1 MGRRRG
7 GFLIKGLT
15 WSRIMRFSRL
25 GIFALLTL
33 TVLVS
38 ANCSQY
44 NRIMSRK
51 NLVDG
56 SEAYKARKFAVAED
70 LFRQAAAR
78 DPEGSTVEG
87 RTAQLFLAR
96 TLHSVYIGN
105 RQQKEKADEA
115 IREYQKSLKVD
126 KNDQSSYKAIAS
138 LLENLQRPDEWQKLV
153 TERANITDILPQ
165 YRAEALTALAVKQN
179 NCATEISDTE
189 ATKKTVKVDGK
200 DVFQFVKPA
209 DPAEFAKL
217 QGCVA
222 EGNKLIEQSV
232 ALEPEAVKNAKSVNI
247 KSLSDEDLKKTNDL
261 LNIFESARSYR
272 ASLVVQAMRLAEM
285 EARTADQTRLK
296 TDADSA
302 KAQYNELRDVNR
314 NFQTE
319 IEARV
324 AALTADANANANA
337 NAAQ

>member
-1 MGRRRG
+1 
-7 GFLIKGLT
+7 
-15 WSRIMRFSRL
+15 MRFSRL

-56 SEAYKARKFAVAED
+56 SEAYKARKFAAAEE

-78 DPEGSTVEG
+78 DPEGTTVEG

-96 TLHSVYIGN
+96 TLHSEYIGN
-105 RQQKEKADEA
+105 RQFKEKADEA
-115 IREYQKSLKVD
+115 IREYQKALQLD
-126 KNDQSSYKAIAS
+126 KNDQSSYKAVAS

-153 TERANITDILPQ
+153 MERANTADILPQ

-179 NCATEISDTE
+179 TCASEITDTE
-189 ATKKTVKVDGK
+189 ATKKTVKKDGK

-209 DPAEFAKL
+209 DPAELEKL
-217 QGCVA
+217 RGCVA

-232 ALEPEAVKNAKSVNI
+232 ALEPEAVKNAKSVDI
-247 KSLSDEDLKKTNDL
+247 KSLSDEDLKKNNDL

-272 ASLVVQAMRLAEM
+272 ASLTVQAMRLAEM
-285 EARTADQTRLK
+285 EGREEDRVRLKDAADQ
-296 TDADSA
+296 A
-302 KAQYNELRDVNR
+302 KNEYNELRDVNR

-324 AALTADANANANA
+324 AAKSAEANANANA

>member
-1 MGRRRG
+1 
-7 GFLIKGLT
+7 
-15 WSRIMRFSRL
+15 
-25 GIFALLTL
+25 
-33 TVLVS
+33 
-38 ANCSQY
+38 
-44 NRIMSRK
+44 MSRK

-78 DPEGSTVEG
+78 DPEGATVEG

-96 TLHSVYIGN
+96 TLHSEYIGN
-105 RQQKEKADEA
+105 RQVKEKADEA
-115 IREYQKSLKVD
+115 ISEYQKALKVD

-138 LLENLQRPDEWQKLV
+138 LLENLQRPDDWQKLV
-153 TERANITDILPQ
+153 TERANTADIMPQ

-189 ATKKTVKVDGK
+189 ATKKTVKVDNK

-209 DPAEFAKL
+209 DPAQFAKL

-232 ALEPEAVKNAKSVNI
+232 GLEPEAVKNAMSVNI
-247 KSLSDEDLKKTNDL
+247 KSLSDEELKKTNDL

-285 EARTADQTRLK
+285 EGRTADQARLK
-296 TDADSA
+296 TEADAA

-314 NFQTE
+314 NFTTE

-324 AALTADANANANA
+324 AALTAEAKANA
-337 NAAQ
+337 NAAP

>member
-1 MGRRRG
+1 
-7 GFLIKGLT
+7 
-15 WSRIMRFSRL
+15 MRFSRL
-25 GIFALLTL
+25 GIFALLIL

-56 SEAYKARKFAVAED
+56 SEAYKARKFALAED

-78 DPEGSTVEG
+78 DPEGATVEG

-96 TLHSVYIGN
+96 TLHSEYIGN
-105 RQQKEKADEA
+105 RIDKEKADEA

-126 KNDQSSYKAIAS
+126 ENDQSSYKAIAS
-138 LLENLQRPDEWQKLV
+138 LLENLQRPDEWQKFV
-153 TERANITDILPQ
+153 TERANTADILPQ

-189 ATKKTVKVDGK
+189 ATKKTVKVDNK

-217 QGCVA
+217 QGCIA

-285 EARTADQTRLK
+285 EGRKDDLARLK
-296 TDADSA
+296 TDADAA

-324 AALTADANANANA
+324 AALTAEANANA
-337 NAAQ
+337 NAAK

>member
-1 MGRRRG
+1 
-7 GFLIKGLT
+7 
-15 WSRIMRFSRL
+15 
-25 GIFALLTL
+25 
-33 TVLVS
+33 
-38 ANCSQY
+38 
-44 NRIMSRK
+44 MSRK

-78 DPEGSTVEG
+78 DPEGATVEG

-96 TLHSVYIGN
+96 TLHSEYIGN
-105 RQQKEKADEA
+105 RQVKEKADEA
-115 IREYQKSLKVD
+115 ISEYQKALKVD

-138 LLENLQRPDEWQKLV
+138 LLENLQRPDEWQKFV
-153 TERANITDILPQ
+153 TERANTADIMPQ

-189 ATKKTVKVDGK
+189 ATKKTVNVDNK

-209 DPAEFAKL
+209 DPAQFAKL

-232 ALEPEAVKNAKSVNI
+232 ALEPEAVKNAMSVNI
-247 KSLSDEDLKKTNDL
+247 KSLSDEELKKTNDL

-285 EARTADQTRLK
+285 EGRTADQVRLK
-296 TDADSA
+296 TEADAA

-314 NFQTE
+314 NFTTE

-324 AALTADANANANA
+324 AALTAEAKANA
-337 NAAQ
+337 NAAP

>member
-1 MGRRRG
+1 
-7 GFLIKGLT
+7 
-15 WSRIMRFSRL
+15 
-25 GIFALLTL
+25 
-33 TVLVS
+33 
-38 ANCSQY
+38 
-44 NRIMSRK
+44 MSRK

-56 SEAYKARKFAVAED
+56 SEAYKARKFALAED

-78 DPEGSTVEG
+78 DPEGATVEG

-96 TLHSVYIGN
+96 TLHSEYIGN
-105 RQQKEKADEA
+105 RIDKEKADEA

-126 KNDQSSYKAIAS
+126 ENDQSSYKAIAS
-138 LLENLQRPDEWQKLV
+138 LLENLQRPDEWQKFV
-153 TERANITDILPQ
+153 TERANTADILPQ

-189 ATKKTVKVDGK
+189 ATKKTVKVDNK

-217 QGCVA
+217 QGCIA

-285 EARTADQTRLK
+285 EGRKDDLARLK
-296 TDADSA
+296 TDADAA

-324 AALTADANANANA
+324 AALTAEANANA
-337 NAAQ
+337 NAAK

>member
-1 MGRRRG
+1 
-7 GFLIKGLT
+7 
-15 WSRIMRFSRL
+15 MRFSRL

-78 DPEGSTVEG
+78 DPEGATVEG

-96 TLHSVYIGN
+96 TLHSEYIGN
-105 RQQKEKADEA
+105 RQVKEKADEA
-115 IREYQKSLKVD
+115 ISEYQKALKVD

-138 LLENLQRPDEWQKLV
+138 LLENLQRPDEWQKFV
-153 TERANITDILPQ
+153 TERANTADIMPQ

-189 ATKKTVKVDGK
+189 ATKKTVKVDNK

-209 DPAEFAKL
+209 DPAQFAKL

-232 ALEPEAVKNAKSVNI
+232 ALEPEAVKNAMSVNI
-247 KSLSDEDLKKTNDL
+247 KSLSDEELKKTNDL

-285 EARTADQTRLK
+285 EGRTADQVRLK
-296 TDADSA
+296 TEADAA

-314 NFQTE
+314 NFTTE

-324 AALTADANANANA
+324 AALTAEAKANA
-337 NAAQ
+337 NAAP

>member
-1 MGRRRG
+1 
-7 GFLIKGLT
+7 
-15 WSRIMRFSRL
+15 
-25 GIFALLTL
+25 
-33 TVLVS
+33 
-38 ANCSQY
+38 
-44 NRIMSRK
+44 MSRK

-78 DPEGSTVEG
+78 DPEGVTVEG

-96 TLHSVYIGN
+96 TLHSEYIGN
-105 RQQKEKADEA
+105 RQVKEKADEA
-115 IREYQKSLKVD
+115 IKEYQKALEVD

-138 LLENLQRPDEWQKLV
+138 LLENLQRPEEWQKLV
-153 TERANITDILPQ
+153 TQRANTADIMPQ

-179 NCATEISDTE
+179 NCATAISDTE

-222 EGNKLIEQSV
+222 EGNKLIDQSV
-232 ALEPEAVKNAKSVNI
+232 ALEPETVKNAKSVDV
-247 KSLSDEDLKKTNDL
+247 KTLSAEDLKKTNDV

-285 EARTADQTRLK
+285 EGRTADQAGLK
-296 TDADSA
+296 TEADAA

-319 IEARV
+319 MDARV
-324 AALTADANANANA
+324 AALTAAANANA
-337 NAAQ
+337 NAAK